1 MTENKIIF
9 SGTVQLLGWSDTH
22 TGGAKIVLALESSED
37 LESFKPLTIKH
48 GKVAGQ
54 LLGIAVALQ
63 NAEPPELAPL
73 ENPVARVKGG
83 PLARLAGMWCQRDDF
98 QQWLCQ
104 AFTRIWAEHSVAL
117 AEPSMP
123 ELAKLTLY
131 SVCNVDSLAKLD
143 HDPAAQVVFH
153 DLIREP
159 FAALL
164 RARGQ
169 D

>member
-37 LESFKPLTIKH
+37 LESFKHLTIKH

-63 NAEPPELAPL
+63 NEEPPELTPL

-83 PLARLAGMWCQRDDF
+83 PLARLAGMWCQREDF
-98 QQWLCQ
+98 QDWLCEKHNDLWRE
-104 AFTRIWAEHSVAL
+104 AWVKV
-117 AEPSMP
+117 AEPSRP
-123 ELAKLTLY
+123 ELAKLLLY
-131 SVCNVDSLAKLD
+131 SLCNIDSLAKLD
-143 HDPAAQVVFH
+143 HEPAAQVVFH

-159 FAALL
+159 FSALL